1 MKTLSPQKKI
11 QESWGERIHYTGK
24 RDAFIIICRSKV
36 TVFALPTGIPG
47 SVTQGSKLTNLC
59 LGFKLDQRTTRP
71 DEDEMGSGGRS
82 SQHSAKDVGII
93 KVHK

>member
-36 TVFALPTGIPG
+36 
-47 SVTQGSKLTNLC
+47 SVCSTNRNSWFC
-59 LGFKLDQRTTRP
+59 DSGKRVNQSVPRFQAGPENHET
-71 DEDEMGSGGRS
+71 DEGEMGSGGRS
-82 SQHSAKDVGII
+82 SQHAAKDVGII